1 MGKPD
6 QVNPPALEYNHADIM
21 RQLQNGAERFTKLE
35 TLLSTVIE
43 KVEPIPQM
51 QADIAE
57 AKKDIAATKEIVE
70 AWGAIKTAGKFIK
83 WASGVLAGFLAIAAV
98 MRAIAKGLL

>member
-1 MGKPD
+1 MDTPS
-6 QVNPPALEYNHADIM
+6 HADIM

-70 AWGAIKTAGKFIK
+70 AWGAIKTVGRFVK
-83 WASGVLAGFLAIAAV
+83 WASGVLAGCLALLAIMKAV
-98 MRAIAKGLL
+98 AKGLL

>member
-1 MGKPD
+1 MAMADTPS
-6 QVNPPALEYNHADIM
+6 HADIM

-70 AWGAIKTAGKFIK
+70 AWSAVKTVGKFLK
-83 WASGVLAGFLAIAAV
+83 WASGIIAAV
-98 MRAIAKGLL
+98 TAIGVAIKVGVVHLIR